1 MRRKEEW
8 QVGQLKGGGWM
19 KLRKGVMGLWLGVL
33 CVLALG
39 LAPAA
44 AEASRPLLEKEVL
57 HSGTVPGGGVEG
69 ACGVAAVGSS
79 LYVSDYYRRRV
90 DLFSG
95 HDYVDEIAVGYN
107 NVDQIDAP
115 NPLDGVCGLALTGGA
130 LYANEWHGGVS
141 RLLPSFKVFGSGH
154 ESTAVAADA
163 AGNVYVSN
171 RTYVAVYQPS
181 AAPVLHEGLPLK
193 IGLGDL
199 GDAYGVAVSAG
210 RTYVADAA
218 TGTVK
223 VFEAAGDPD
232 APVAEFDPGF
242 VSLVDGALAIDP
254 TNGHLL
260 VLDNLQPGYESPEA
274 AIDEFS
280 STGVL
285 LDHIT
290 ASGKIIDGE
299 PSGLTVDSGGNLY
312 VTSGNSEGSNV
323 FKFGAYV
330 AAAPLSAAP
339 AAAAAPAARGAASGA
354 SALAG
359 DPPAPRAGRR
369 PGATASEVV
378 QRDHVRVSV
387 QAKLA
392 PKKLPR
398 KGAAPVRFDLDAKI
412 ASTDESVPP
421 QLREIEI
428 AINRYGHLDP
438 TGLPTCRIDQI
449 QPSTTEGALEVC
461 GRSVVGEG
469 LFTAKVLL
477 TQQAPFP
484 SRGKIVAFNG
494 SWHGHPAILAH
505 VFGTEPVP
513 TSYTLPFVIGKIG
526 KGTYGT
532 VLKASLPRFTSKW
545 GYVTGISL
553 GLGRGY
559 SGSGAG
565 RRYLTAGC
573 PAPKGTGIA
582 SFPLARATLSFG
594 KDGPGAIGQTLIR
607 SCGVR

>member
-1 MRRKEEW
+1 M
-8 QVGQLKGGGWM
+8 V
-19 KLRKGVMGLWLGVL
+19 GLWLSVL

-44 AEASRPLLEKEVL
+44 AQAYRPLLDKEAL
-57 HSGTVPGGGVEG
+57 DSQTVPGGGVEG

-79 LYVSDYYRRRV
+79 LYVSDYYRQRV
-90 DLFSG
+90 DLFSSRS
-95 HDYVDEIAVGYN
+95 YVS
-107 NVDQIDAP
+107 QIGAP
-115 NPLDGVCGLALTGGA
+115 NPLNGVCGLALGSGG

-141 RLLPSFKVFGSGH
+141 RLSPSFKVFDSGH
-154 ESTAVAADA
+154 ESTAVAVDA
-163 AGNVYVSN
+163 AGAVYASD
-171 RTYVAVYQPS
+171 RTYVAVYQS
-181 AAPVLHEGLPLK
+181 SGAPVLDEGLPLK
-193 IGLGDL
+193 IGFGNL
-199 GDAYGVAVSAG
+199 GDAYGIAVSAG

-232 APVAEFDPGF
+232 TPVAELDPGF
-242 VSLVDGALAIDP
+242 VSLVDSVLAIDP

-260 VLDNLQPGYESPEA
+260 VLDNLQPGYESPAA

-280 STGVL
+280 SAGVF

-290 ASGKIIDGE
+290 ASGEIVDGE
-299 PSGLTVDSGGNLY
+299 PSGLTVDSGGNLF

-323 FKFGAYV
+323 FRFGPY
-330 AAAPLSAAP
+330 AATAPVSAAP
-339 AAAAAPAARGAASGA
+339 AAAAATGAASGA
-354 SALAG
+354 STLAG
-359 DPPAPRAGRR
+359 GLPATRATRR

-378 QRDHVRVSV
+378 QRGHVRVSV
-387 QAKLA
+387 QARLR

-398 KGAAPVRFDLDAKI
+398 TDAARVRFNLDAKI
-412 ASTDESVPP
+412 ASTDDSVPP
-421 QLREIEI
+421 QLRGIKIEI
-428 AINRYGHLDP
+428 NRHGHLDP
-438 TGLPTCRIDQI
+438 TGLPACRIDQI

-461 GRSVVGEG
+461 GRAVVGEG

-484 SRGKIVAFNG
+484 SKGKIVAFNG
-494 SWHGHPAILAH
+494 TWRGHPAILAH

-513 TSYTLPFVIGKIG
+513 TSYTLPFVIGKAG

-532 VLKASLPRFTSKW
+532 ALTASLPRFTSKW

-559 SGSGAG
+559 SGGGAG
-565 RRYLTAGC
+565 RTYLTAGC
-573 PAPKGTGIA
+573 PAPKGSGIA

-594 KDGPGAIGQTLIR
+594 KDGPGAVSQTLIR

>member
-1 MRRKEEW
+1 
-8 QVGQLKGGGWM
+8 M
-19 KLRKGVMGLWLGVL
+19 KLRKGVVGLWLSVL
-33 CVLALG
+33 CVFA
-39 LAPAA
+39 LAPAPA
-44 AEASRPLLEKEVL
+44 QAFRPLLEKEVL
-57 HSGTVPGGGVEG
+57 HSQTVPGGVEG
-69 ACGVAAVGSS
+69 ACGVVAVGSS
-79 LYVSDYYRRRV
+79 LYVSDYYHQRV

-95 HDYVDEIAVGYN
+95 HDYVGQIA
-107 NVDQIDAP
+107 AP
-115 NPLDGVCGLALTGGA
+115 NPLDGVCGLAFAGGA

-141 RLLPSFKVFGSGH
+141 RISPSYKGFDSGH
-154 ESTAVAADA
+154 ESTAVAVDA
-163 AGNVYVSN
+163 AGNVYVSD
-171 RTYVAVYQPS
+171 RTYVAVYQPTS
-181 AAPVLHEGLPLK
+181 APVLHEGQPLK
-193 IGLGDL
+193 IGLGNL

-218 TGTVK
+218 SGTIK
-223 VFEAAGDPD
+223 VFEAAGDPY

-274 AIDEFS
+274 AIDELS
-280 STGVL
+280 SAGVL

-290 ASGKIIDGE
+290 ASGEIVDGE
-299 PSGLTVDSGGNLY
+299 PSGLFVDSGGNLF

-323 FKFGAYV
+323 FKFGAY
-330 AAAPLSAAP
+330 AAP
-339 AAAAAPAARGAASGA
+339 APVSLASAPTAAAAPAVGGATSTASN
-354 SALAG
+354 LAAG
-359 DPPAPRAGRR
+359 PPAAPRASRR

-378 QRDHVRVSV
+378 QRGHVRVSV
-387 QAKLA
+387 RAKLA

-398 KGAAPVRFDLDAKI
+398 ADAAPVRFNLDAKI
-412 ASTDESVPP
+412 ATTDESIPP
-421 QLREIEI
+421 QLRGIEI
-428 AINRYGHLDP
+428 AINRHGHLDP
-438 TGLPTCRIDQI
+438 SGLPTCRIDQI
-449 QPSTTEGALEVC
+449 QPSTTAGALEVC

-484 SRGKIVAFNG
+484 SRGRIVAFNG
-494 SWHGHPAILAH
+494 AWHGRPAILAH

-513 TSYTLPFVIGKIG
+513 TSYTLPFVIGKVG

-532 VLKASLPRFTSKW
+532 TLQASLPRFTSKW

-559 SGSGAG
+559 SGGGAG

-573 PAPKGTGIA
+573 PAPKGSGIA

-594 KDGPGAIGQTLIR
+594 DDGPKAVSQTLIR